1 MQYVFLAMMCV
12 FAGTYAV
19 IKFQDGLINRLFFKS
34 AASVMFVLIAVSSR
48 TGTFETYYIL
58 ILIGLCLS
66 LAGDVLLVF
75 KKSGD
80 QLFIAGLIC
89 FFLAHIFYIVAF
101 FTVAAFSLIDIGFY
115 AVLLTVG
122 GMAFQYR
129 KLRFGKLKI
138 HIYAYMAVLCAMA
151 AKGLSVLFVSDTRL
165 VYAVFGAIG
174 AVLFALS
181 DLALAYE
188 MFQPAKQHVFGR
200 LNTIMYYSGQ
210 ALIALSVLI

>member
-48 TGTFETYYIL
+48 TGTSETYYTL
-58 ILIGLCLS
+58 VLIGLCLS
-66 LAGDVLLVF
+66 LAGDVLLLF

-80 QLFIAGLIC
+80 QFFIAGLIS
-89 FFLAHIFYIVAF
+89 FLLAHIFYTIGF
-101 FTVAAFSLIDIGFY
+101 FTVAPFSLIDIGFY
-115 AVLLTVG
+115 ALLLTIG
-122 GMAFQYR
+122 AMAFQYK
-129 KLRFGKLKI
+129 KLDFGNFKI
-138 HIYAYMAVLCAMA
+138 PVYVYMAVLSAMA
-151 AKGLSVLFVSDTRL
+151 AKGLSVLFAPDTQL
-165 VYAVFGAIG
+165 IYAVFAATG
-174 AVLFALS
+174 AVLFAFS

-188 MFQPAKQHVFGR
+188 MFQPASQKLFGR
-200 LNTIMYYSGQ
+200 LNTIMYFSGQ